1 VRFITGAPRW
11 AAPRPDVEA
20 SVSEK
25 ESTEAGR
32 IVASVLVIAADP
44 NIESLLGQLVAFAGH
59 RPVFDVTVGA
69 AGESIR
75 RTRPEITILDTS
87 LPSPVVDAC
96 LSAADEVGCQP
107 VLTSSTASMGELAD
121 QAHNRHQLYFALP
134 GGPAP
139 LTRVLERAM
148 AERRSRPVN
157 VPSVRRLHETGS
169 VNTALCAALSSVARA
184 RALTLQAESGVR
196 EERHVRGAVS
206 DAMAETRRSHA
217 ALRAA
222 VADYTT
228 QLKAQSIPADEALGI
243 VRDAICDCANVVGAE
258 SAMTAVLQEAER
270 WTQEAYAS

>member
-1 VRFITGAPRW
+1 MRRTGRRAGLVWR
-11 AAPRPDVEA
+11 AA
-20 SVSEK
+20 VSEK
-25 ESTEAGR
+25 ESTEPGR

-96 LSAADEVGCQP
+96 LSAADEVGSRP
-107 VLTSSTASMGELAD
+107 VLTSSTASMGELVD
-121 QAHNRHQLYFALP
+121 QAQNRHHLYFALP

-148 AERRSRPVN
+148 AERRSRPVD
-157 VPSVRRLHETGS
+157 VPPIRRLHETGS

-184 RALTLQAESGVR
+184 RALTLHAENSVR
-196 EERHVRGAVS
+196 DERPVRGAIV
-206 DAMAETRRSHA
+206 DALAETRRSYA

-228 QLKAQSIPADEALGI
+228 QLKAQAVPVDEALAI
-243 VRDAICDCANVVGAE
+243 VRNAISDCATVVGAE
-258 SAMTAVLQEAER
+258 SAMATVLPESER
-270 WTQEAYAS
+270 WTREGYAS